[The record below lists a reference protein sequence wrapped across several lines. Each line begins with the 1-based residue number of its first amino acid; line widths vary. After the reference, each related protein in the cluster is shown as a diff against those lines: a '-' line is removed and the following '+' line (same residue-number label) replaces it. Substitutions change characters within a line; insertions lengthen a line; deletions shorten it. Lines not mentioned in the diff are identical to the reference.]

1 MKQTVFWA
9 LILLPFWSGAQNT
22 LTLEECYQ
30 QTAAHYPL
38 MKQSELIRTKNALE
52 VKSINKTNLPTI
64 QLNAQA
70 TYQSDVTQVP
80 IEVPG
85 FSVDPPNND
94 QYKATLDVNQV
105 IYNGGKTSARANIKQ
120 AENNTQ
126 EQQIEVSLYQLKQEV
141 NAYYFTIL
149 QVQEQMA
156 LLASKSD
163 VLAKHINEL
172 QSGIANGAVLPASDQ
187 ILKAEQL
194 KIKQQ
199 ITGLKYQKRQYIN
212 QLSALTGD
220 TLAND
225 VELQIPVNQIASN
238 GIRPELKYYD
248 LQQQQLERSKTLI
261 GKTNAPNIYAF
272 AQGGY
277 GNPGLNM
284 LDNTF
289 QPYYIVGV
297 KLNWTV
303 FDWNQSKTDR
313 QALQVAQEM
322 VENQKETFTFNTNR
336 KLDELQQE
344 MDKNS
349 EIIATDNEII
359 TLREKV
365 LTASESQFK
374 NGVIT
379 ASDYIQELSNLFEA
393 KTNKK
398 THEIQLAY
406 AQANYNITQGTAQ

>member
-1 MKQTVFWA
+1 MKQKF
-9 LILLPFWSGAQNT
+9 LFLLVVLPLWSSAQQII
-22 LTLEECYQ
+22 TLEQCYQ
-30 QTAAHYPL
+30 QTAANYP
-38 MKQSELIRTKNALE
+38 MVKQRELIDSKNELE
-52 VKSINKTNLPTI
+52 VKSINKANLPTI

-80 IEVPG
+80 ARIPG
-85 FSVDPPNND
+85 FEIDPPNND

-126 EQQIEVSLYQLKQEV
+126 KQQVEVSLYQLKQEV

-156 LLASKSD
+156 LLESKSE
-163 VLAKHINEL
+163 VLTKRIDEL

-187 ILKAEQL
+187 VLKAEQL

-220 TLAND
+220 TLTDDA
-225 VELQIPVNQIASN
+225 ELQMPVNPIANS

-248 LQQQQLERSKTLI
+248 LQQQQLETSKTLI

-289 QPYYIVGV
+289 QPFYMVGV
-297 KLNWTV
+297 KFNWTV

-344 MDKNS
+344 MDKNR

-359 TLREKV
+359 ALREKV